1 VFTCAFLLHL
11 AMGYAGEMPFTQVK
25 AIVAS
30 LMSSRLEENVVLV
43 SVVVVALVLFLLCLW
58 RTDCQW

>member
-1 VFTCAFLLHL
+1 
-11 AMGYAGEMPFTQVK
+11 MGYAGEMPFTQVK